1 MYRRSYVFQTR
12 KEQYERAEEAPR
24 AAERDSLAEAR
35 AAAPSLAALQ
45 GLGERVAAH
54 VQRARALEQ
63 RHAVLRRQLDA
74 FQRLDELAGPEDA
87 LARHVEGNRQ
97 RARDLAAER
106 TRLERQGAEA
116 QRELDEFRSK
126 YENECECQLLLK
138 EMLER
143 LNKEADEALLRN
155 LRLQIEAQFL
165 QDDISAAKDRYK
177 KNLLEIQTYVSIL
190 QQIIQTTPQAA
201 SITSGMREEK
211 LLTEREAAALQSQ
224 LEDGREV
231 LCLLQAQRAE
241 LQAQTAALEQ
251 AIKDAHECYDDEIQL
266 YNEQIDTLRKEIE
279 EAERSLERS
288 SYDCRQL
295 VVAQQTLRNELDRY
309 HRIIENEGNRLSSAF
324 IETPITLY
332 TATHRAS
339 LSPRHSGKDLTR
351 AVQDITAAKPR
362 QKGLPKNIPRKKEII
377 AKDKADESLEEA
389 PLRGPE
395 DPKLGRVVPKEE
407 GESKLES
414 GDGASP
420 PTLEGAPEDVPDGG
434 KISKAFEKLG
444 KMVKERVKG
453 PKEPEPPA
461 DLYTKGRYVLVSGD
475 ANFVDPGFCSFSVP
489 AKGGVVV
496 SKGDDSV
503 CPDSRVEPSPQQPE
517 PPLED
522 GQGPPQGKED
532 GVEDG
537 QGPPQG
543 KEDGVEDG
551 EGPPQGKEDGVED
564 GQGPP
569 QGKEDGVEDG
579 EGPPQGKED
588 GVEDGQGP
596 PQGKEDGVEDGEG
609 PPQEKEDGH
618 PATPQ
623 AADKGGEMK
632 AEEPKGP
639 RGKQDGPKEEEGA
652 RGPCPLVTPRPEGP
666 STPQSQGPQVTQGG
680 SEGPG
685 ARSTSL
691 PARSP
696 PRTLAYEKVEVME
709 SIEKFSTDSI
719 QTYEETAVIV
729 ETMIEKT
736 KANKKLGEKG
746 SSNV

>member
-12 KEQYERAEEAPR
+12 KEQYERAEEAQR
-24 AAERDSLAEAR
+24 SAEPDSLAEGR

-74 FQRLDELAGPEDA
+74 FQRLDDLAGPEDA

-106 TRLERQGAEA
+106 SRLERQGAEA
-116 QRELDEFRSK
+116 QRALDEFRSK
-126 YENECECQLLLK
+126 YENECQCQLLLK
-138 EMLER
+138 DMLER

-165 QDDISAAKDRYK
+165 QDDISAAKDRFK
-177 KNLLEIQTYVSIL
+177 KNLLEIQTYVTIL

-201 SITSGMREEK
+201 TITSGMREEK

-224 LEDGREV
+224 LADGREMI
-231 LCLLQAQRAE
+231 CLLQTQRAE

-266 YNEQIDTLRKEIE
+266 YNEQIDTLRREIE

-324 IETPITLY
+324 FETPITLY
-332 TATHRAS
+332 TTSHGAL
-339 LSPRHSGKDLTR
+339 LSPRHGGKDLAR

-362 QKGLPKNIPRKKEII
+362 QKGLPKNVPRKKEII
-377 AKDKADESLEEA
+377 VKDKADDSLEDA
-389 PLRGPE
+389 PLTGPE
-395 DPKLGRVVPKEE
+395 DTKPGRGVLKEE
-407 GESKLES
+407 AESKPES
-414 GDGASP
+414 GGEEASP
-420 PTLEGAPEDVPDGG
+420 PNPEGAPEDVPDGG

-444 KMVKERVKG
+444 KMVKERVRG

-461 DLYTKGRYVLVSGD
+461 DLHTKGRYVLVSGD
-475 ANFVDPGFCSFSVP
+475 ANFVDPGFCSLSVP

-496 SKGDDSV
+496 SKGDGSV
-503 CPDSRVEPSPQQPE
+503 PPESQVEPSPQQPE
-517 PPLED
+517 PPPE
-522 GQGPPQGKED
+522 G
-532 GVEDG
+532 
-537 QGPPQG
+537 
-543 KEDGVEDG
+543 G
-551 EGPPQGKEDGVED
+551 EGPPQGKEDG
-564 GQGPP
+564 Q
-569 QGKEDGVEDG
+569 EDG
-579 EGPPQGKED
+579 EAPPQKKED
-588 GVEDGQGP
+588 AQP
-596 PQGKEDGVEDGEG
+596 PDQ
-609 PPQEKEDGH
+609 P
-618 PATPQ
+618 T
-623 AADKGGEMK
+623 ADKGEEIK
-632 AEEPKGP
+632 AEGLEGP
-639 RGKQDGPKEEEGA
+639 EEKQDGQKEAEGA
-652 RGPCPLVTPRPEGP
+652 MEPSPVVTPGP
-666 STPQSQGPQVTQGG
+666 DEPSPPQAQEPQVSRGG
-680 SEGPG
+680 SEGHG
-685 ARSTSL
+685 ARSSRL

-709 SIEKFSTDSI
+709 SIEKISTESI

-736 KANKKLGEKG
+736 KANKKKLGEKC
-746 SSNV
+746 SSNA

>member
-24 AAERDSLAEAR
+24 AAEPDRLAEGR
-35 AAAPSLAALQ
+35 AAAPNLAALQ

-106 TRLERQGAEA
+106 ARLERQGAEA
-116 QRELDEFRSK
+116 QRALDEFRSK

-177 KNLLEIQTYVSIL
+177 KNLLEIQTYVTIL

-201 SITSGMREEK
+201 AITSGMREEK
-211 LLTEREAAALQSQ
+211 LLTEREAAALQCQ
-224 LEDGREV
+224 LEDGREMV
-231 LCLLQAQRAE
+231 CLLQAQRTE

-251 AIKDAHECYDDEIQL
+251 AIRDAHECYDDEIQL

-324 IETPITLY
+324 IETPVTLY
-332 TATHRAS
+332 TASHGAS
-339 LSPRHSGKDLTR
+339 LSPRHGGKDLTR

-362 QKGLPKNIPRKKEII
+362 LKGLPKNLPRKKEMV
-377 AKDKADESLEEA
+377 AKDRADEILEET

-395 DPKLGRVVPKEE
+395 DMKPGQVVLKEE
-407 GESKLES
+407 GESKLEP
-414 GDGASP
+414 GDEEASP
-420 PTLEGAPEDVPDGG
+420 PTQEGAPEDVPDGG

-444 KMVKERVKG
+444 KMIKEKVKG

-461 DLYTKGRYVLVSGD
+461 DLYTKGRYVMVSGD
-475 ANFVDPGFCSFSVP
+475 GSFVDPGFCVFSVP

-503 CPDSRVEPSPQQPE
+503 PPDSGVEPSPQQPE
-517 PPLED
+517 PPLGD
-522 GQGPPQGKED
+522 GQGQGKED
-532 GVEDG
+532 GH
-537 QGPPQG
+537 PPT
-543 KEDGVEDG
+543 
-551 EGPPQGKEDGVED
+551 P
-564 GQGPP
+564 
-569 QGKEDGVEDG
+569 
-579 EGPPQGKED
+579 
-588 GVEDGQGP
+588 
-596 PQGKEDGVEDGEG
+596 
-609 PPQEKEDGH
+609 H
-618 PATPQ
+618 P
-623 AADKGGEMK
+623 ADKGDEK
-632 AEEPKGP
+632 NAKELKGLQ
-639 RGKQDGPKEEEGA
+639 GKQDDQKEEEGA
-652 RGPCPLVTPRPEGP
+652 RGPCPMVAPGPEGP
-666 STPQSQGPQVTQGG
+666 SAPRSQGPQVTVGG
-680 SEGPG
+680 SEGHG
-685 ARSTSL
+685 ARSGSR

-696 PRTLAYEKVEVME
+696 PRKLAYEKVEVME
-709 SIEKFSTDSI
+709 SIEKFSTESI

-729 ETMIEKT
+729 ETTIEKT
-736 KANKKLGEKG
+736 KANKKKLGEKG
-746 SSNV
+746 SSSA

>member
-1 MYRRSYVFQTR
+1 MYRRSYVFQAR
-12 KEQYERAEEAPR
+12 KEQYERAEEAPHPV
-24 AAERDSLAEAR
+24 EPDSLVESR
-35 AAAPSLAALQ
+35 AAAPSLAQLQ

-116 QRELDEFRSK
+116 QRALCEFRSK

-138 EMLER
+138 DMLKR
-143 LNKEADEALLRN
+143 LNKEADEALLSN

-201 SITSGMREEK
+201 AVTSGTRE
-211 LLTEREAAALQSQ
+211 
-224 LEDGREV
+224 
-231 LCLLQAQRAE
+231 
-241 LQAQTAALEQ
+241 TAALEQ
-251 AIKDAHECYDDEIQL
+251 AIRDAHECYDEEIQL
-266 YNEQIDTLRKEIE
+266 YNEQIDTLRKETE

-332 TATHRAS
+332 TVSHGAS
-339 LSPRHSGKDLTR
+339 LSPRHGVKDLAR
-351 AVQDITAAKPR
+351 AVQDITIAKPR
-362 QKGLPKNIPRKKEII
+362 QKGLPKNVPRKKEII
-377 AKDKADESLEEA
+377 AKDKADASREEA

-395 DPKLGRVVPKEE
+395 DAKPGQVVPKEE

-414 GDGASP
+414 GDGEASP
-420 PTLEGAPEDVPDGG
+420 PTVDGAPEDVPDGG

-444 KMVKERVKG
+444 RMVKERVKG

-503 CPDSRVEPSPQQPE
+503 LPDSHVEPSPQQPE

-522 GQGPPQGKED
+522 G
-532 GVEDG
+532 
-537 QGPPQG
+537 
-543 KEDGVEDG
+543 
-551 EGPPQGKEDGVED
+551 EGPPQGKD
-564 GQGPP
+564 
-569 QGKEDGVEDG
+569 
-579 EGPPQGKED
+579 
-588 GVEDGQGP
+588 
-596 PQGKEDGVEDGEG
+596 
-609 PPQEKEDGH
+609 DGH
-618 PATPQ
+618 PPTPHTV
-623 AADKGGEMK
+623 DKGDEMND
-632 AEEPKGP
+632 EELKGP
-639 RGKQDGPKEEEGA
+639 QGKQDGQKEEEGA
-652 RGPCPLVTPRPEGP
+652 RKPCVTVSPGPEGP

-680 SEGPG
+680 SDGPG
-685 ARSTSL
+685 AWTSSL

-729 ETMIEKT
+729 ETVIENT
-736 KANKKLGEKG
+736 KANKKKLEEKC
-746 SSNV
+746 SSDA

>member
-24 AAERDSLAEAR
+24 AAEPDRLAEGR
-35 AAAPSLAALQ
+35 AAAPNLAALQ

-106 TRLERQGAEA
+106 ARLERQGAEA
-116 QRELDEFRSK
+116 QRALDEFRSK

-177 KNLLEIQTYVSIL
+177 KNLLEIQTYVTIL

-201 SITSGMREEK
+201 AITSGMREEK
-211 LLTEREAAALQSQ
+211 LLTEREAAALQCQ
-224 LEDGREV
+224 LEDGREMV
-231 LCLLQAQRAE
+231 CLLQAQRTE

-251 AIKDAHECYDDEIQL
+251 AIRDAHECYDDEIQL

-324 IETPITLY
+324 IETPVTLY
-332 TATHRAS
+332 TASHGAS
-339 LSPRHSGKDLTR
+339 LSPRHGGKDLTR

-362 QKGLPKNIPRKKEII
+362 LKGLPKNLPRKKEMV
-377 AKDKADESLEEA
+377 AKDRADEILEET

-395 DPKLGRVVPKEE
+395 DMKPGQVVLKEE
-407 GESKLES
+407 GESKLEP
-414 GDGASP
+414 GDEEASP
-420 PTLEGAPEDVPDGG
+420 PTQEGAPEDVPDGG

-444 KMVKERVKG
+444 KMIKEKVKG

-461 DLYTKGRYVLVSGD
+461 DLYTKGRYVMVSGD
-475 ANFVDPGFCSFSVP
+475 GSFVDPGFCVFSVP

-503 CPDSRVEPSPQQPE
+503 PPDSGVEPSPQQPE
-517 PPLED
+517 PPLGD
-522 GQGPPQGKED
+522 GQGA
-532 GVEDG
+532 
-537 QGPPQG
+537 
-543 KEDGVEDG
+543 
-551 EGPPQGKEDGVED
+551 
-564 GQGPP
+564 
-569 QGKEDGVEDG
+569 
-579 EGPPQGKED
+579 
-588 GVEDGQGP
+588 
-596 PQGKEDGVEDGEG
+596 
-609 PPQEKEDGH
+609 PQEKED
-618 PATPQ
+618 
-623 AADKGGEMK
+623 DKGDEK
-632 AEEPKGP
+632 NAKELKGLQ
-639 RGKQDGPKEEEGA
+639 GKQDDQKEEEGA
-652 RGPCPLVTPRPEGP
+652 RGPCPMVAPGPEGP
-666 STPQSQGPQVTQGG
+666 SAPRSQGPQVTVGG
-680 SEGPG
+680 SEGYG
-685 ARSTSL
+685 ARSGSR

-696 PRTLAYEKVEVME
+696 PRKLAYEKVEVME
-709 SIEKFSTDSI
+709 SIEKFSTESI

-729 ETMIEKT
+729 ETTIEKT
-736 KANKKLGEKG
+736 KANKKKLGEKG
-746 SSNV
+746 SSSA

>member
-1 MYRRSYVFQTR
+1 MFRRSYVFQTR

-24 AAERDSLAEAR
+24 AAEPDRLAESR
-35 AAAPSLAALQ
+35 AAAPNLAALQ

-116 QRELDEFRSK
+116 QRALDEFRSK

-177 KNLLEIQTYVSIL
+177 KNLLEIQTYVTIL

-201 SITSGMREEK
+201 AITSGMREEK
-211 LLTEREAAALQSQ
+211 LLTEREAAALQCQ
-224 LEDGREV
+224 LEDGREM
-231 LCLLQAQRAE
+231 LCLLQAQRTE

-251 AIKDAHECYDDEIQL
+251 AIRDAHECYDDEIQL

-332 TATHRAS
+332 TASHGAS
-339 LSPRHSGKDLTR
+339 LSPRHGGKDLTR

-362 QKGLPKNIPRKKEII
+362 LKGLPKNLPRKKEMV
-377 AKDKADESLEEA
+377 AKDRADEILEET

-395 DPKLGRVVPKEE
+395 DMKLGREVLKEE
-407 GESKLES
+407 GESKLEP
-414 GDGASP
+414 GDEEASP
-420 PTLEGAPEDVPDGG
+420 PTQDGAPEDVPDGG

-444 KMVKERVKG
+444 KMIKEKVKG
-453 PKEPEPPA
+453 PREPEPPA
-461 DLYTKGRYVLVSGD
+461 DLYTKGRYVMVSGD
-475 ANFVDPGFCSFSVP
+475 ASFLDPGFCVFSVP

-496 SKGDDSV
+496 SKGEDSV
-503 CPDSRVEPSPQQPE
+503 RPDSSVEPSPQQPE

-532 GVEDG
+532 DG
-537 QGPPQG
+537 RPPT
-543 KEDGVEDG
+543 
-551 EGPPQGKEDGVED
+551 P
-564 GQGPP
+564 
-569 QGKEDGVEDG
+569 
-579 EGPPQGKED
+579 
-588 GVEDGQGP
+588 
-596 PQGKEDGVEDGEG
+596 
-609 PPQEKEDGH
+609 H
-618 PATPQ
+618 P
-623 AADKGGEMK
+623 ADKGDEK
-632 AEEPKGP
+632 NAKELKGLQ
-639 RGKQDGPKEEEGA
+639 GKQDGQKEEEGA
-652 RGPCPLVTPRPEGP
+652 RGPCPMVAPSPEGP
-666 STPQSQGPQVTQGG
+666 PTPRSQGPQVTLGG
-680 SEGPG
+680 SEGHG
-685 ARSTSL
+685 AQSSSR

-696 PRTLAYEKVEVME
+696 PRKLAYEKVEVME
-709 SIEKFSTDSI
+709 SIEKFSTESI

-736 KANKKLGEKG
+736 KANKKKLGEKG
-746 SSNV
+746 SSSA

>member
-1 MYRRSYVFQTR
+1 MYRRSYVFQAR
-12 KEQYERAEEAPR
+12 KEQYERAEEAPHPV
-24 AAERDSLAEAR
+24 EPDSLVESR
-35 AAAPSLAALQ
+35 AAAPSLAQLQ

-116 QRELDEFRSK
+116 QRALCEFRSK

-138 EMLER
+138 DMLKR
-143 LNKEADEALLRN
+143 LNKEADEALLSN

-201 SITSGMREEK
+201 AVTSGTREAK
-211 LLTEREAAALQSQ
+211 LLTEREVATLQSQ
-224 LEDGREV
+224 LEDSQEV

-251 AIKDAHECYDDEIQL
+251 AIRDAHECYDEEIQL
-266 YNEQIDTLRKEIE
+266 YNEQIDTLRKETE

-332 TATHRAS
+332 TVSHGAS
-339 LSPRHSGKDLTR
+339 LSPRHGVKDLAR
-351 AVQDITAAKPR
+351 AVQDITIAKPR
-362 QKGLPKNIPRKKEII
+362 QKGLPKNVPRKKEII
-377 AKDKADESLEEA
+377 AKDKADASREEA

-395 DPKLGRVVPKEE
+395 DAKPGQVVPKEE

-414 GDGASP
+414 GEGEASP
-420 PTLEGAPEDVPDGG
+420 PTVDGAPEDVPDGG

-503 CPDSRVEPSPQQPE
+503 LPDSHVEPSPQQPE

-522 GQGPPQGKED
+522 GEGPPQGKED
-532 GVEDG
+532 GLEDGEGPSQGKDGLEDGEGPPQGKEDGLEDGQGPPQGKDGLEDG

-543 KEDGVEDG
+543 KEDGH
-551 EGPPQGKEDGVED
+551 PP
-564 GQGPP
+564 
-569 QGKEDGVEDG
+569 
-579 EGPPQGKED
+579 
-588 GVEDGQGP
+588 
-596 PQGKEDGVEDGEG
+596 
-609 PPQEKEDGH
+609 
-618 PATPQ
+618 TPHT
-623 AADKGGEMK
+623 ADKGDETND
-632 AEEPKGP
+632 EELKGP
-639 RGKQDGPKEEEGA
+639 QGKQDGQKEEEGA
-652 RGPCPLVTPRPEGP
+652 REPCVTVSPGPEGP

-680 SEGPG
+680 SDGPG
-685 ARSTSL
+685 AWSSSL

-729 ETMIEKT
+729 ETVIENT
-736 KANKKLGEKG
+736 KANKKKLEEKC
-746 SSNV
+746 SSDA

>member
-12 KEQYERAEEAPR
+12 KEQYERAEEAQR
-24 AAERDSLAEAR
+24 SAEPDSLAEGR

-74 FQRLDELAGPEDA
+74 FQRLDDLAGPEDA

-106 TRLERQGAEA
+106 SRLERQGAEA
-116 QRELDEFRSK
+116 QRALDEFRSK
-126 YENECECQLLLK
+126 YENECQCQLLLK
-138 EMLER
+138 DMLER

-165 QDDISAAKDRYK
+165 QDDISAAKDRFK
-177 KNLLEIQTYVSIL
+177 KNLLEIQTYVTIL

-201 SITSGMREEK
+201 TITSGMREER

-224 LEDGREV
+224 LADGREMI
-231 LCLLQAQRAE
+231 CLLQTQRAE

-266 YNEQIDTLRKEIE
+266 YNEQIDTLRREIE

-324 IETPITLY
+324 FETPITLY
-332 TATHRAS
+332 TTSHGAL
-339 LSPRHSGKDLTR
+339 LSPRHGGKDLTR

-362 QKGLPKNIPRKKEII
+362 QKGLPKNVPRKKEII
-377 AKDKADESLEEA
+377 VKDKADDSLEDA
-389 PLRGPE
+389 PLTGPE
-395 DPKLGRVVPKEE
+395 DTKPGREVLKEE
-407 GESKLES
+407 GESKPES
-414 GDGASP
+414 DGEEASP
-420 PTLEGAPEDVPDGG
+420 PSPEGAPEDVPDGG

-444 KMVKERVKG
+444 KMVKERVRG

-461 DLYTKGRYVLVSGD
+461 DLDTEGRYVLVSGD
-475 ANFVDPGFCSFSVP
+475 ANFVDPGFCSLSVP
-489 AKGGVVV
+489 AKGGVMV
-496 SKGDDSV
+496 SKGDGSV
-503 CPDSRVEPSPQQPE
+503 PPDSQVEPSPQQPE
-517 PPLED
+517 PPPE
-522 GQGPPQGKED
+522 G
-532 GVEDG
+532 
-537 QGPPQG
+537 
-543 KEDGVEDG
+543 G
-551 EGPPQGKEDGVED
+551 EGPPL
-564 GQGPP
+564 
-569 QGKEDGVEDG
+569 
-579 EGPPQGKED
+579 
-588 GVEDGQGP
+588 
-596 PQGKEDGVEDGEG
+596 
-609 PPQEKEDGH
+609 EKEDGQEDGEA
-618 PATPQ
+618 PPQ
-623 AADKGGEMK
+623 KKEDAQPPDQPTADKVEEIK
-632 AEEPKGP
+632 AEGLEGP
-639 RGKQDGPKEEEGA
+639 EEKQDGQKEAEGA
-652 RGPCPLVTPRPEGP
+652 TEPSPVVTPGP
-666 STPQSQGPQVTQGG
+666 DEPSPPQAQEPQVSRGG
-680 SEGPG
+680 SEGHG
-685 ARSTSL
+685 ARSSRL

-709 SIEKFSTDSI
+709 SIEKISTESI

-736 KANKKLGEKG
+736 KANKKKLGEKC
-746 SSNV
+746 SSNA